1 MNTIIHKT
9 PSVSFYTLP
18 SVQKLLATTESDTKL
33 FHDRISMTME
43 DEQLIYLMDMV
54 SGKEDMNPTIS
65 IADWLHDIKVMLNR
79 LGIRVYRLVRNIAE
93 NLSKQ
98 YTIIIQLWEKK
109 LSKHLHD
116 IDDEHFENTK
126 IKCVPYRVL
135 NDRIAVIR
143 DISAMIEKIEAIVES
158 PIDDVDDPNSYNT
171 PIFVQLYKELD
182 DIGFTMTNKT
192 FTESRSQGYSSMEVE
207 KTVGDLDYSKQTL
220 VEMINSIKG
229 ISRLATKKWL
239 TETVER
245 FKKFND
251 SLVYK
256 EKKLMDNNSIDED
269 VKKTEIAKVRIR
281 ISRLWWLSNFIHML
295 NVLTGDQMKYALK
308 VFRAAE
314 GAMPIA
320 VNSESDGPGSK
331 YF

>member
-126 IKCVPYRVL
+126 IKCVPYDIFKDRV
-135 NDRIAVIR
+135 AVIKS
-143 DISAMIEKIEAIVES
+143 ISSMIEKIESIVNA
-158 PIDDVDDPNSYNT
+158 PINDPEDPDSYNT
-171 PIFVQLYKELD
+171 PIFVKLYNELTN
-182 DIGFTMTNKT
+182 IGFSMTNRT
-192 FTESRSQGYSSMEVE
+192 FTESRSQGYTSKEVE
-207 KTVGDLDYSKQTL
+207 QSISNLDYSKQSLTEL
-220 VEMINSIKG
+220 ANIAKSLSV
-229 ISRLATKKWL
+229 LATKKWL
-239 TETVER
+239 DETVSR
-245 FKKFND
+245 FTKFND
-251 SLVYK
+251 SLLYH
-256 EKKLMDNNSIDED
+256 EKKTMDNNTIDEHD
-269 VKKTEIAKVRIR
+269 KKIELLKVRIK

-295 NVLTGDQMKYALK
+295 NTLTEDQMKYALK

-314 GAMPIA
+314 GAIPLA
-320 VNSESDGPGSK
+320 TNPEDDGPGSK